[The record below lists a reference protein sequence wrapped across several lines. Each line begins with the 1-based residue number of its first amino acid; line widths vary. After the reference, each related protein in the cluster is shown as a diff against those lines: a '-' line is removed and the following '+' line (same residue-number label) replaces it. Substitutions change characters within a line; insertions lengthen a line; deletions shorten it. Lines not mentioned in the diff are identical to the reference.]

1 MFGVLR
7 IVYSIELVLI
17 CIVNGWES
25 RYVCL
30 TCRVVFDDLGGV
42 NALRFTFRLI
52 KILHEFDTKF
62 EKRFYFDLRILITI
76 TKKQRKS
83 CFNVP

>member
-1 MFGVLR
+1 MLT
-7 IVYSIELVLI
+7 

-30 TCRVVFDDLGGV
+30 TCSVVFDDLGGV

-76 TKKQRKS
+76 TKNREKFLFQ
-83 CFNVP
+83 CNLIFYIQYTVYINL